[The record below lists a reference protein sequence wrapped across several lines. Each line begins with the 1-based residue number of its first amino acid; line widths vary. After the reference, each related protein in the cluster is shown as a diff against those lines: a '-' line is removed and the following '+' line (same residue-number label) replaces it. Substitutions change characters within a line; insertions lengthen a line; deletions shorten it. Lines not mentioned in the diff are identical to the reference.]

1 MKDILV
7 AVDFSENTERMVG
20 QAADLCKKLGGKLTI
35 VHVTSDA
42 LQAAYASTQF
52 YEVAPEYVSAP
63 LGDVERAR
71 DVCAEEYKREHKSL
85 LNLSARLR
93 DGGLD
98 AQALLLK
105 GEAAELILEQARDLG
120 VDLIVMGSH
129 GHGML
134 RKLLVG
140 SVTEAVLR
148 KAPCG
153 VLVVPANMD

>member
-7 AVDFSENTERMVG
+7 AIDFSENTERMVG